1 MLFGDGEGGGV
12 GVGVGGVAA
21 GDGDGDA
28 DDAGGSPFDWIG
40 LDLATAAPRDL
51 S

>member
-21 GDGDGDA
+21 GDGDAG
-28 DDAGGSPFDWIG
+28 DAGGSPVDWSG